1 MSVFSHAIYI
11 DFLGKCLLRT
21 VVVQTVEHNT
31 WDPSLI
37 GKADVGPGVMNL
49 T

>member
-21 VVVQTVEHNT
+21 VVVPAVDRNR
-31 WDPSLI
+31 WNLPS
-37 GKADVGPGVMNL
+37 
-49 T
+49 